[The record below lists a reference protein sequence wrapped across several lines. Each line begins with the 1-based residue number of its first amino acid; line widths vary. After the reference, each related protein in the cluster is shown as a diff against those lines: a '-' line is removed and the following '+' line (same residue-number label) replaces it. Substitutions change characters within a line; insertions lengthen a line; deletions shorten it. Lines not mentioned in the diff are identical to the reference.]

1 MKFFPLLLANLG
13 RHKRRTILTMLS
25 VALAMFLFASLRT
38 VVTTLQ
44 KTGEF
49 GGANRLVSMSASG
62 FMVFLPVSYA
72 NRLQTIPGVEKVT
85 WANWFGG
92 RYGDGKRFF
101 ANFAVDADSYL
112 EMYPEMTVPA
122 DQKDAFLRDRSGALI
137 GARLLDVFGWK
148 VGQNVTLIGTGYPGD
163 WTFTIRGV
171 YTPTDPA
178 INDDALMFHWDLLD
192 ERGGRRGDTGWYILQ
207 IDNPANAATVAKAVD
222 DMFRSSS
229 APTKTGTEQ
238 AFNASFATMW
248 GNVSLLMNTIGM
260 AVVFAILLVTANAMM
275 MAARERTGEI
285 AVLKTIG
292 FTDGRLFLL
301 TMLEAGLITV
311 TGAVLGLG
319 AAKVLYKAS
328 NFNAAGFLPGF
339 DVTPS
344 TLVLGGAIALVLML
358 ASGIVPAL
366 RAARLPVVQALRTV
380 E

>member
-62 FMVFLPVSYA
+62 FMVQLPVSYA
-72 NRLQTIPGVEKVT
+72 NRLQTIPGVERVT

-101 ANFAVDADSYL
+101 ATFAVDAESYL
-112 EMYPEMTVPA
+112 AMYPEMTVPA
-122 DQKDAFLRDRSGALI
+122 DQKEAFLRDRSGALI
-137 GARLLDVFGWK
+137 GARLLDVFGWR
-148 VGQNVTLIGTGYPGD
+148 VGQNVTLIGTAYPGD

-192 ERGGRRGDTGWYILQ
+192 ERSGRRGDAGWYIVQ
-207 IDNPANAATVAKAVD
+207 IDSPANAAIVAKAVD

>member
-1 MKFFPLLLANLG
+1 LLLANLG

-72 NRLQTIPGVEKVT
+72 NRLQAIPGVEKVT

-101 ANFAVDADSYL
+101 ASFAIDADSYL

-122 DQKDAFLRDRSGALI
+122 DQKEAFLRDRSGALI

-148 VGQNVTLIGTGYPGD
+148 VGQNVTLVGTGYPGD

-178 INDDALMFHWDLLD
+178 ISDDAMMFHWDLLD
-192 ERGGRRGDTGWYILQ
+192 ERSGRRGDAGWYILQ
-207 IDNPANAATVAKAVD
+207 IDNPANAASVAKAVD
-222 DMFRSSS
+222 DLFRSSS

-292 FTDGRLFLL
+292 FTDGRLFAL

-358 ASGIVPAL
+358 ASGIAPAL

>member
-62 FMVFLPVSYA
+62 FMVQLPVSYA
-72 NRLQTIPGVEKVT
+72 NRLQAIPGVEKVT

-92 RYGDGKRFF
+92 QYGDGKRFF
-101 ANFAVDADSYL
+101 ASFAVDADSYL
-112 EMYPEMTVPA
+112 EMYPEMSVPA
-122 DQKDAFLRDRSGALI
+122 DQKEAFLRDRSGALI
-137 GARLLDVFGWK
+137 GARLLDVFGWR
-148 VGQNVTLIGTGYPGD
+148 VGQNVTLVGTGYPGD

-192 ERGGRRGDTGWYILQ
+192 ERSGRRGDAGWYIIQ
-207 IDNPANAATVAKAVD
+207 IDDPANAATVAKAMD

-260 AVVFAILLVTANAMM
+260 AVVFAILLVTGNAMM

-292 FTDGRLFLL
+292 FTDGRLFTL
-301 TMLEAGLITV
+301 TMLEAGVITV

-328 NFNAAGFLPGF
+328 NFNAMGFLPGF
-339 DVTPS
+339 DVTPR

>member
-1 MKFFPLLLANLG
+1 
-13 RHKRRTILTMLS
+13 MLS

-72 NRLQTIPGVEKVT
+72 NRLQAIPGVEKVT

-101 ANFAVDADSYL
+101 ASFAIDPESYL
-112 EMYPEMTVPA
+112 AMYPEMTVPA
-122 DQKDAFLRDRSGALI
+122 DQKEAFLRDRSGALI

-178 INDDALMFHWDLLD
+178 ISDDALMFHWDLLD
-192 ERGGRRGDTGWYILQ
+192 ERGGRRGDAGWYTLQ

-275 MAARERTGEI
+275 MAARERTSEI

-292 FTDGRLFLL
+292 FTDGRLFAL

-311 TGAVLGLG
+311 TGAALGLG

-328 NFNAAGFLPGF
+328 NFNAMGFLPGF
-339 DVTPS
+339 DVTPR

-358 ASGIVPAL
+358 ASGIVPAI

>member
-1 MKFFPLLLANLG
+1 LLLANLG
-13 RHKRRTILTMLS
+13 RHKRRTLLTVLS

-62 FMVFLPVSYA
+62 FMVQLPVSYA

-101 ANFAVDADSYL
+101 ATFAVDADSYL
-112 EMYPEMTVPA
+112 EMYPEMSVPP
-122 DQKDAFLRDRSGALI
+122 DQKEAFLRDRSGALI
-137 GARLLDVFGWK
+137 GARLIDVFGWR
-148 VGQNVTLIGTGYPGD
+148 VGQNVTLVGTAYPGD
-163 WTFTIRGV
+163 WTFTVRGV

-192 ERGGRRGDTGWYILQ
+192 ERSGRLGNAGWYIVQ
-207 IDNPANAATVAKAVD
+207 IDNPGNAAGVAKSVD

-275 MAARERTGEI
+275 MSARERTAEI

-292 FTDGRLFLL
+292 FTDGRLFAL
-301 TMLEAGLITV
+301 TMLEAGIITV
-311 TGAVLGLG
+311 TGAVLGLS

-339 DVTPS
+339 DVTTS
-344 TLVLGGAIALVLML
+344 TLLLGGGIALVLML
-358 ASGIVPAL
+358 ASGLVPAI

>member
-1 MKFFPLLLANLG
+1 MKFLPLLLANLG

-62 FMVFLPVSYA
+62 FMVQMPVSYA

-101 ANFAVDADSYL
+101 ATFAVDAESYL
-112 EMYPEMTVPA
+112 AMYPEMTVPA
-122 DQKDAFLRDRSGALI
+122 DQKEAFLRDRSGALI
-137 GARLLDVFGWK
+137 GARLLDVFGWR
-148 VGQNVTLIGTGYPGD
+148 VGQNVTLIGTAYPGD

-178 INDDALMFHWDLLD
+178 INDDALIFHWDLLD
-192 ERGGRRGDTGWYILQ
+192 ERSGRRGDAGWYIIQ
-207 IDNPANAATVAKAVD
+207 IDDPANAATVAKAVD
-222 DMFRSSS
+222 DQFRSSS

-344 TLVLGGAIALVLML
+344 TLVLGGAIALLLML

>member
-62 FMVFLPVSYA
+62 FMVQLPVSYA
-72 NRLQTIPGVEKVT
+72 NRLQAIPGVEKVT

-112 EMYPEMTVPA
+112 EMYPEMSVPA
-122 DQKDAFLRDRSGALI
+122 EQKEAFLRDRSGALI

-148 VGQNVTLIGTGYPGD
+148 VGQNVTLIGTAYPGD

-192 ERGGRRGDTGWYILQ
+192 ERGGRRGDAGWYIVQ

-292 FTDGRLFLL
+292 FTDGRLFAL

-319 AAKVLYKAS
+319 AAKVLYRAS
-328 NFNAAGFLPGF
+328 NFNAMGFLPGF
-339 DVTPS
+339 DVTTS

-358 ASGIVPAL
+358 ASGIVPAI